1 MLLKV
6 SNIHPT
12 KGGGSNMNVTIL
24 GIDIAKQVFQLHG
37 LDKKGKVVLRKQV
50 SRKKLTEVIVNLP
63 PCVIGMEAC
72 GGANYWARV
81 FEKIGH
87 TVRLISPQ
95 FVKPYVKSNKNDY
108 NDAEAICEALTRPTM
123 RFVPIKRVDQQDI
136 QSLHRIRDLIIKDR
150 TALVNQIRGLLAEYG
165 MIIPQGVASV
175 RRRLPAILADTDNE
189 LTGLG
194 RELFS
199 ELYRRLLAFD
209 QGIAGYDRRI
219 KRVFEAHPMC
229 QKMAKVEGI
238 GPMTA
243 TAVVAAVGDAKMF
256 KNGRQMSAWLGL
268 VPRQCS
274 SGGKNILLGISKRGD
289 RHLRTLFI
297 HGGRAVVKQVS
308 NKKDS
313 RSQWIRN
320 IKNRRGA
327 NVAAVALANKNAR
340 IIWALMTS
348 EEAYRKAV

>member
-1 MLLKV
+1 MD
-6 SNIHPT
+6 
-12 KGGGSNMNVTIL
+12 VTIL

-50 SRKKLTEVIVNLP
+50 SRKKLSEVIVNLP

-81 FEKIGH
+81 FEKMGH

-108 NDAEAICEALTRPTM
+108 NDAEAICEALTRPNM
-123 RFVPIKRVDQQDI
+123 RFVQIKRVDQQDI

-165 MIIPQGVASV
+165 IVIPQGVASV
-175 RRRLPAILADTDNE
+175 RQRLPAILADTDNE

-199 ELYRRLLAFD
+199 ELYQRLLAFD
-209 QGIAGYDRRI
+209 QWIAGYDRRI

-274 SGGKNILLGISKRGD
+274 SGGKNVLLGISKRGD

-308 NKKDS
+308 NKNDPRS
-313 RSQWIRN
+313 RWIKN

-327 NVAAVALANKNAR
+327 NIAAVAVANKNAR

>member
-1 MLLKV
+1 
-6 SNIHPT
+6 
-12 KGGGSNMNVTIL
+12 
-24 GIDIAKQVFQLHG
+24 
-37 LDKKGKVVLRKQV
+37 
-50 SRKKLTEVIVNLP
+50 
-63 PCVIGMEAC
+63 
-72 GGANYWARV
+72 
-81 FEKIGH
+81 
-87 TVRLISPQ
+87 
-95 FVKPYVKSNKNDY
+95 
-108 NDAEAICEALTRPTM
+108 
-123 RFVPIKRVDQQDI
+123 
-136 QSLHRIRDLIIKDR
+136 
-150 TALVNQIRGLLAEYG
+150 
-165 MIIPQGVASV
+165 
-175 RRRLPAILADTDNE
+175 
-189 LTGLG
+189 
-194 RELFS
+194 
-199 ELYRRLLAFD
+199 
-209 QGIAGYDRRI
+209 
-219 KRVFEAHPMC
+219 MC

-274 SGGKNILLGISKRGD
+274 SGGKNVLLGISKRGD

-308 NKKDS
+308 NKKDP

-348 EEAYRKAV
+348 EESYRKAV

>member
-1 MLLKV
+1 MD
-6 SNIHPT
+6 
-12 KGGGSNMNVTIL
+12 VTIL

-37 LDKKGKVVLRKQV
+37 LDQKGKVVLRKQV
-50 SRKKLTEVIVNLP
+50 SRKKLSEVIVNLP

-81 FEKIGH
+81 FEKMGH

-108 NDAEAICEALTRPTM
+108 NDAEAICEALTRPNM
-123 RFVPIKRVDQQDI
+123 RFVQIKRVDQQDI

-165 MIIPQGVASV
+165 IVIPQGVASV
-175 RRRLPAILADTDNE
+175 RQRLPAILADTDNE

-199 ELYRRLLAFD
+199 ELYQRLLAFD
-209 QGIAGYDRRI
+209 QWIAGYDRRI

-274 SGGKNILLGISKRGD
+274 SGGKNVLLGISKRGD

-308 NKKDS
+308 NKNDPRS
-313 RSQWIRN
+313 RWIKN

-327 NVAAVALANKNAR
+327 NIAAVAVANKNAR

>member
-1 MLLKV
+1 
-6 SNIHPT
+6 
-12 KGGGSNMNVTIL
+12 MNVTTL

-37 LDKKGKVVLRKQV
+37 INEKGKVILRKQV
-50 SRKKLTEVIVNLP
+50 SRKKLSEVIVNLP
-63 PCVIGMEAC
+63 PCVIGIEAC

-81 FEKIGH
+81 FEKMGH

-95 FVKPYVKSNKNDY
+95 FVKPYVKSNKNDS
-108 NDAEAICEALTRPTM
+108 NDAEAICEALTRPNM

-136 QSLHRIRDLIIKDR
+136 QSLHRMRDLIIKDR

-165 MIIPQGVASV
+165 IVIPQGVASV

-189 LTGLG
+189 LTGMS
-194 RELFS
+194 RELFY
-199 ELYRRLLAFD
+199 ELYQQLLAFD
-209 QGIAGYDRRI
+209 QRIAGYDQRI
-219 KRVFEAHPMC
+219 KRVFEAHPIC
-229 QKMAKVEGI
+229 QKIGKIEGI

-243 TAVVAAVGDAKMF
+243 TAVVASVGDAKMF
-256 KNGRQMSAWLGL
+256 KNGRQMSAWMGL
-268 VPRQCS
+268 VPRQRS
-274 SGGKNILLGISKRGD
+274 SGGKNVLLGISKRGD

-297 HGGRAVVKQVS
+297 HGGRSVVKLAS
-308 NKKDS
+308 NKKDP

-340 IIWALMTS
+340 IVWALMTS
-348 EEAYRKAV
+348 EEAYRKAD